1 MAVKGLKMGTPGL
14 LSQETTSFHA
24 SKCRYKLEVSSR
36 EIEKERYN
44 YSDTS
49 QTDLVMTTM
58 DIISED
64 SPTDLLM
71 TARIIS

>member
-1 MAVKGLKMGTPGL
+1 MGTPGL

-24 SKCRYKLEVSSR
+24 SSCRYKLEVSSI
-36 EIEKERYN
+36 EIEKERCN

-49 QTDLVMTTM
+49 PTILVMTARIMM

-64 SPTDLLM
+64 SPTDLVM